1 MKHIIALG
9 ALALL
14 AMPVSMAAALVSTT
28 DVTSALP
35 SDAQPFA
42 DAIGTYYAADDGSIW
57 MESNGV
63 AGLQQAAYTDEQ
75 GHGHEADTLAFGIPA
90 APQMPGLPGIPDVG
104 QLPEIPL

>member
-1 MKHIIALG
+1 MKSIIALG

-35 SDAQPFA
+35 AEAQPFT
-42 DAIGTYYAADDGSIW
+42 DAFGTYYVADDGSIW

-63 AGLQQAAYTDEQ
+63 AGLQQAAYSDDA
-75 GHGHEADTLAFGIPA
+75 GNHHDADTLISPAFGVPSAPA
-90 APQMPGLPGIPDVG
+90 LPG
-104 QLPEIPL
+104 LPEIPL